1 MTLQALHVIHKLIDS
16 RTEQISLSSFSVM
29 KHVAC
34 AQLRGAYGCWSSRLL
49 KLWHNI
55 IDPPHSILS
64 YWERRNMWVLI
75 CTQFLIMAPNPNSM
89 AVAFRPI
96 TVLRSAMGWAQTLS
110 AERSAGGKAVGANG
124 WMSIP
129 GWVGELMLRLVVT
142 GTMEVNGG

>member
-1 MTLQALHVIHKLIDS
+1 MGWFRMVHVVEFPTECALSTLIPVASVTLQALHVIHKLIDS

-64 YWERRNMWVLI
+64 Y
-75 CTQFLIMAPNPNSM
+75 
-89 AVAFRPI
+89 
-96 TVLRSAMGWAQTLS
+96 
-110 AERSAGGKAVGANG
+110 
-124 WMSIP
+124 
-129 GWVGELMLRLVVT
+129 
-142 GTMEVNGG
+142 